1 MTVTEIVIKNTS
13 FTTPM
18 FVSRQA
24 RKSPP
29 MPDVAPLPY
38 RPDAPSLEEQAALTA
53 RAEERV
59 DSTQKP
65 TGGNPHPR
73 IVRMPR
79 WQADGE
85 PTAVNWVIKTYND
98 AGKALRA
105 DHASRMRD
113 AQRETQRIVDEWSD
127 PVPSGA
133 IQPTAEQT
141 LRVNLRERLVISGA
155 MLATALLFG
164 AYPFMPNALG
174 MGVCLVLLGLVLG
187 SVQPM
192 IMSTLHQITPADRH
206 GEALGLRLM
215 SLNGSSV
222 LMPLLFGSIG
232 AAVGVS
238 LVFWV
243 VGAVVGAGS
252 RLAWSLRAAPHPPG
266 DKTTG

>member
-1 MTVTEIVIKNTS
+1 MTVTNIIIKNPS
-13 FTTPM
+13 FTVPM
-18 FVSRQA
+18 SIAKQA

-141 LRVNLRERLVISGA
+141 LRVNLRERLVITCADPTASLHVQLPAGSQAWLTLRALSGKVISRGDNIGPGQS
-155 MLATALLFG
+155 ATL
-164 AYPFMPNALG
+164 ALG
-174 MGVCLVLLGLVLG
+174 KV
-187 SVQPM
+187 
-192 IMSTLHQITPADRH
+192 
-206 GEALGLRLM
+206 
-215 SLNGSSV
+215 
-222 LMPLLFGSIG
+222 
-232 AAVGVS
+232 AAVVQQNT
-238 LVFWV
+238 
-243 VGAVVGAGS
+243 
-252 RLAWSLRAAPHPPG
+252 P
-266 DKTTG
+266 